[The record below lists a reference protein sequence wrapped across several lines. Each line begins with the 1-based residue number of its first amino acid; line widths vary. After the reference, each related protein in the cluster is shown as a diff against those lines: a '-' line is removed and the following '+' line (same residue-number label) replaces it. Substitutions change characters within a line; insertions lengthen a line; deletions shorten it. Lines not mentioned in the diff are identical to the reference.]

1 MTLVNLAA
9 IAFGGLAVVVCLFQ
23 FALALGAPLG
33 HLAMGG
39 RWPGKMPIPA
49 RISAIV
55 QGGIMVAMARI
66 VLGQAGVFAQVGPN
80 WLIWLVVA
88 ITGLSTLLNN
98 ITPSAPERRLW
109 GPVTV
114 VMFLCAIYVAVAA

>member
-49 RISAIV
+49 RISAVV
-55 QGGIMVAMARI
+55 QGGLMVAMARI

-114 VMFLCAIYVAVAA
+114 VMFLCAIYIAVAA

>member
-49 RISAIV
+49 RISAVV
-55 QGGIMVAMARI
+55 QGGLMVAMARI
-66 VLGQAGVFAQVGPN
+66 VLGQAGVFTQVGPN

>member
-9 IAFGGLAVVVCLFQ
+9 IAFGGLAVLVCLFQ

-49 RISAIV
+49 RISAVV
-55 QGGIMVAMARI
+55 QGGVMVAMARI
-66 VLGQAGVFAQVGPN
+66 VLGQAGVFTQVGPN

>member
-1 MTLVNLAA
+1 MTLVTLAA

-49 RISAIV
+49 RVSAVV
-55 QGGIMVAMARI
+55 QGGLMVAMARI
-66 VLGQAGVFAQVGPN
+66 VLGQAGVFTQVGPN